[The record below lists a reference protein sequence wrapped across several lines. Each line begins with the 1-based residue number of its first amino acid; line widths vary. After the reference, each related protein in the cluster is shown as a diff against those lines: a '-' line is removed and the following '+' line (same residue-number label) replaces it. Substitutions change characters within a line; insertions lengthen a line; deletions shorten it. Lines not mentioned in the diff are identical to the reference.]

1 MLCRTC
7 RAYPRHIEEFEGVRE
22 ISLSLSCPE
31 AAKLILDCEEPV
43 RFLSKETEKEETYP
57 YFDFFLYTK
66 LMDCRDFI
74 ISTLQNREL
83 DWNLRTGIVLGL
95 AHDLQRRIVNDRLY
109 ETDSL
114 ASKNG
119 LPKCIVLDTVKGKGW
134 SVTEGRGLS
143 GSWLPGF

>member
-1 MLCRTC
+1 MCRARAVSYTHLDIYSEAGPSMLCRTC

-66 LMDCRDFI
+66 PVSYTHLYTEER
-74 ISTLQNREL
+74 STPSGR
-83 DWNLRTGIVLGL
+83 
-95 AHDLQRRIVNDRLY
+95 
-109 ETDSL
+109 SL
-114 ASKNG
+114 I
-119 LPKCIVLDTVKGKGW
+119 C
-134 SVTEGRGLS
+134 
-143 GSWLPGF
+143 